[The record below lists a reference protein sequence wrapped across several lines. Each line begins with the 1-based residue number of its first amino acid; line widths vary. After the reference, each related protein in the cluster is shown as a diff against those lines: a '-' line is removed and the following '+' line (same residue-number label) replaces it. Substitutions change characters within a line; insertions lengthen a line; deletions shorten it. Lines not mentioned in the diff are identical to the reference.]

1 MNSKMGWMLVAS
13 RGNEIIFF
21 PGKSEHRRVQEIVL
35 TPDQAIAS
43 VVVVPDDARREP
55 MATDFVWPTYESA
68 MEADGEVAWSGVA
81 VRVQA
86 YFDDDGP
93 CLCRSE
99 GHFIADEIIP
109 LVIVNKELAA
119 KYELGMMR

>member
-21 PGKSEHRRVQEIVL
+21 PGKSEHRRAQEIVL

-55 MATDFVWPTYESA
+55 MAADFVWPTYDAA
-68 MEADGEVAWSGVA
+68 MEADGEIASSGIA

-93 CLCRSE
+93 CLCRPE

-109 LVIVNKELAA
+109 LVIVGQELAE
-119 KYELGMMR
+119 KFELGRTR